1 MASALDK
8 IKNKNDFILH
18 IQSHQE
24 SYTGVYRKLA
34 TFLVNNFV
42 GVAFMKAQQWAA
54 EVDTSEVSVIRFV
67 RFLGYKGYPDF
78 CEKLQLIIRNEM
90 TMTDYVELSTRK
102 PRKGTNTLMEVI
114 KAEERNFN
122 ELVSK
127 YSPSTMANIVNL
139 LGKADK
145 VAVIGLRSSASLAGY
160 CSYMFIRALSKEVI
174 TVNEGGVHTFDAF
187 LPWAEKEAVVIVFGY
202 PRYPL
207 RTLEIIEYLKAFKW
221 PIVAIT
227 SNELSPLVPMSD
239 HVLYAPS
246 HSVGFTDSMG
256 AATVLINTIVLE
268 YINKFHEQ
276 SIDRI
281 KRFEALAKEKHYYWT

>member
-78 CEKLQLIIRNEM
+78 CEKLQQVIRHEM
-90 TMTDYVELSTRK
+90 TMTDYVELATKK
-102 PRKGTNTLMEVI
+102 PRKGTTILMDTI
-114 KAEERNFN
+114 KAEELNFN
-122 ELVSK
+122 ELISK
-127 YSPSTMANIVNL
+127 YSPATMNNVVNL
-139 LGKADK
+139 LGKTEK
-145 VAVIGLRSSASLAGY
+145 VAVVGLRSSTALADY
-160 CSYMFIRALSKEVI
+160 CSYMFGRALSKEVI
-174 TVNEGGVHTFDAF
+174 TVGQGGVYTFDAF
-187 LPWAEKEAVVIVFGY
+187 LPWADKEAVVIAFAY

-207 RTLEIIEYLKAFKW
+207 RTLEIVEYLKALHW

-227 SNELSPLVPMSD
+227 NNELSPLVPLAD
-239 HVLYAPS
+239 HIIYAPS
-246 HSVGFTDSMG
+246 HSVDFTDSMG
-256 AATVLINTIVLE
+256 AASVIINTIVME
-268 YINKFHEQ
+268 YVNKFRDQ

-281 KRFEALAKEKHYYWT
+281 KRFEALAKEKKYYWV